1 MSRMLL
7 GGEEKGVLP
16 KPRPRPPTALIQI
29 GVSVLEEAL
38 PECQVMYSVVNGP
51 IAFETSLVLASALV
65 RLPSPHLPFRPYI
78 RHANEQQASGP
89 SATTLD
95 ETGGEEKGVL
105 PKPRPRPPTAL
116 IQIGVSVLEEALPAL
131 NPS

>member
-1 MSRMLL
+1 MDET

-51 IAFETSLVLASALV
+51 IAFETSFA
-65 RLPSPHLPFRPYI
+65 PWEI
-78 RHANEQQASGP
+78 
-89 SATTLD
+89 D
-95 ETGGEEKGVL
+95 M
-105 PKPRPRPPTAL
+105 
-116 IQIGVSVLEEALPAL
+116 I
-131 NPS
+131 